1 MDFIN
6 MFSFQDRDDK
16 MTYLNRVWWGIA
28 LVLALMISMPQ
39 GAQAQKSLFEKSTFQ
54 KYSYEEYQDTIEYVN
69 NINWTGFGLN
79 EPTTIDRIPTI
90 ELRARLQKAFGDPT
104 KKVEQVIDEGL
115 FGRAAGATIQFEYF
129 FMVNDSIPFTV
140 LDVDGPFSHGLT
152 YGGVSK
158 YVDLMPQIKREF
170 SQKLMSVDKLGEF
183 KDYFFSPEDDQWYL
197 VKYQDGVFSK
207 DSIATPEGFPT
218 YRN

>member
-1 MDFIN
+1 MGF
-6 MFSFQDRDDK
+6 DK
-16 MTYLNRVWWGIA
+16 YGTGKQFKQQRHLYWLGLFLVIA
-28 LVLALMISMPQ
+28 LLSSPITV
-39 GAQAQKSLFEKSTFQ
+39 QAQNTLFEESTFE
-54 KYSYEEYQDTIEYVN
+54 KFSYEEYRDSIDYIN

-90 ELRARLQKAFGDPT
+90 ELRARLQQAFGSPT
-104 KKVEQVIDEGL
+104 KKVEEVIDEGL

-140 LDVDGPFSHGLT
+140 LDVDGPFSNGLT

-170 SQKLMSVDKLGEF
+170 SETLMNVDSLATF
-183 KDYFFSPEDDQWYL
+183 RDYFYSPEDDQWYL
-197 VKYQDGVFSK
+197 VEYQNGVFSK
-207 DSIATPEGFPT
+207 DSIDTPDGFPQ